1 MLRDE
6 LESQKLR
13 PFLSIR
19 WKLFLALTCLI
30 VLIHGVFAGGFYN
43 FQKQLYLHN
52 THLLKAEQI
61 KSLDRLLNSS
71 SAGLLKT
78 LQAFALTHPREK
90 RNSSELLR
98 QEVADHFPKIA
109 INQLANS
116 VSIYAVDG
124 SVIERWGQGLAVP
137 KQQVLQ
143 SVATGE
149 VSAGI
154 NCQQQCSLFVVSP
167 VILDGE
173 VLAILVM
180 QQFLKP
186 LLAQFSRENQLEI
199 GLFKEFPAVDDPNN
213 WQSQI
218 FSITHRN
225 LNIPLLVRLSASK
238 SLLEFERDY
247 LLSAF
252 DNRYAVSFENPP
264 SQRNHPVRWLFIQ
277 EVTHRAKQFD
287 QAIGSIFFWGLI
299 SLVTSLLLLYI
310 IVNRISYQLPRILA
324 MSQAIGL
331 EEEVIGSVKQI
342 GDRRILDDE
351 LQQYDRQLAK
361 ISHKMDVLRQAESNN
376 AIKLQSMVRELNQ
389 TKNFIDRLLNDEQTI
404 ILVQKLGG
412 EIIALNQPGCKLFEI
427 DNFAGL
433 TYAEIF
439 CSDLLEEDGLAAL
452 NYLYL
457 GGETLVKAEAQ
468 WRNSKGDVFVLLWVH
483 ALLSV
488 PGTIDPVILSICVDI
503 TAQRKAEDRL
513 EWLAFNDPSLINYN
527 KQVFLEYLPFAISR
541 SLERYKILALLY
553 CEVTG
558 LPSNIGAEKL
568 DLNGQI
574 IESLSERMSDCLR
587 QYDMLTQL
595 SDDHFVIILEGL
607 SDISDAEIVTD
618 KIISRFQ
625 ASVNVSGQDYFLG
638 VTIGASYAPEHT
650 ESVPELLR
658 NAEMAMFQ
666 AKRKDINFSS
676 AVIGE
681 NS

>member
-1 MLRDE
+1 LRDE
-6 LESQKLR
+6 LGSQKLR

-43 FQKQLYLHN
+43 FQQQLYLHN
-52 THLLKAEQI
+52 THLLKGEQI

-71 SAGLLKT
+71 SASLLKT
-78 LQAFALTHPREK
+78 LQALALTHTQEE
-90 RNSSELLR
+90 RNSNALLR
-98 QEVADHFPKIA
+98 REISDHFPKIA
-109 INQLANS
+109 VNQLANS
-116 VSIYAVDG
+116 ISIYDLDG
-124 SVIERWGQGLAVP
+124 AVIERWGQGLAVAE
-137 KQQVLQ
+137 QQVLQ
-143 SVATGE
+143 SVATAE

-154 NCQQQCSLFVVSP
+154 SCQQQCSLFVVAP
-167 VILDGE
+167 VVLDGK
-173 VLAILVM
+173 VMSVLVM

-199 GLFKEFPAVDDPNN
+199 GLFKALPAIDDPSN

-218 FSITHRN
+218 FSITHRS
-225 LNIPLLVRLSASK
+225 LNVPLLVRLSADK
-238 SLLEFERDY
+238 SRLEFERDY

-264 SQRNHPVRWLFIQ
+264 SQLNHPVKWLFIQ
-277 EVTHRAKQFD
+277 EVTLRAKQFD
-287 QAIGSIFFWGLI
+287 QAITSIFFWGMI

-310 IVNRISYQLPRILA
+310 IVNRISHQLPRILA

-331 EEEVIGSVKQI
+331 EEEGIGNVKQI

-427 DNFAGL
+427 DNFSGL

-513 EWLAFNDPSLINYN
+513 EWLGFNDPSLINYN

-558 LPSNIGAEKL
+558 LPNNIGAENL
-568 DLNGQI
+568 DLNAQI

-607 SDISDAEIVTD
+607 SDLSDAEIVTD
-618 KIISRFQ
+618 KIISRFE
-625 ASVNVSGQDYFLG
+625 ASVNVSGKEYFLG

-658 NAEMAMFQ
+658 NAEIAMFQ